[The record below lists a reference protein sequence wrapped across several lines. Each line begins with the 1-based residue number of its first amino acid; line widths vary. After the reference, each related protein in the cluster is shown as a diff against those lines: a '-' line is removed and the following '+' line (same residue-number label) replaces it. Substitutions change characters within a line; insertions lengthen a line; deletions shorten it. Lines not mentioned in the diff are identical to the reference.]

1 MTEKVIDYNKTEVNA
16 TPIKEWKDLEN
27 TELMD
32 LLAIGADIDPEF
44 YQITMK
50 KIPKLNKQVHTVA
63 KINYKTVKQTLKAS
77 KRTKKYY
84 YKVSKALMK
93 LIKSDQ
99 VASELKVELIE
110 LLKEITI
117 KIEACD
123 ERDKLFLNEQN
134 KKTMRYTTVALLT
147 VAAIY
152 GVVTNKK

>member
-1 MTEKVIDYNKTEVNA
+1 MTEKIIDYNKSEINMS
-16 TPIKEWKDLEN
+16 PIKEWKDLEG
-27 TELMD
+27 TEFLE
-32 LLAIGADIDPEF
+32 LLTSGAELDAELYELAVKKVP
-44 YQITMK
+44 QLVKQSKLVLKSSHKTMK
-50 KIPKLNKQVHTVA
+50 QAMKS
-63 KINYKTVKQTLKAS
+63 S

-84 YKVSKALMK
+84 YKVSKALIK
-93 LIKSDQ
+93 LIKSDK

-110 LLKEITI
+110 LLKEITV

>member
-1 MTEKVIDYNKTEVNA
+1 MTEKVIDYNKSEGGT

-27 TELMD
+27 TELVE

-44 YQITMK
+44 YQMAMK
-50 KIPKLNKQVHTVA
+50 KVPKLNKQVETVV
-63 KINYKTVKQTLKAS
+63 KVNHKTIKQTLKAS
-77 KRTKKYY
+77 KKTKKYY

-93 LIKSDQ
+93 LIKHDE
-99 VASELKVELIE
+99 VANELKVELIE

-117 KIEACD
+117 KMEACD

-134 KKTMRYTTVALLT
+134 KKNVRYTTVALLT

>member
-1 MTEKVIDYNKTEVNA
+1 MTEKVIEYHKTDVST

-44 YQITMK
+44 YQIAMK

-84 YKVSKALMK
+84 YKVSKALIK
-93 LIKSDQ
+93 LIKSDK

-110 LLKEITI
+110 LLKEITV